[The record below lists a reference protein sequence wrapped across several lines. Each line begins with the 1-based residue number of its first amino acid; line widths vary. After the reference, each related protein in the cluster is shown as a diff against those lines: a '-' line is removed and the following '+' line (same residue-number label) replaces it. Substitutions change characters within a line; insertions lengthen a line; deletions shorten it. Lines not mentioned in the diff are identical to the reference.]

1 MADKITVS
9 GVDILGPM
17 NAGYA
22 RSLGTIHRS
31 TVLVIA
37 IKSGA

>member
-9 GVDILGPM
+9 GADILGPM

-22 RSLGTIHRS
+22 EILTPKALDLCREL
-31 TVLVIA
+31 A
-37 IKSGA
+37 EK